1 MVRVHDPAGQW
12 IAWTWNERVRLWVQ
26 VCEGSRENIEGL
38 LTILRSERA
47 EQFAMS
53 ESGQPLPEPPALK
66 EEGSK

>member
-1 MVRVHDPAGQW
+1 MSGQW
-12 IAWTWNERVRLWVQ
+12 IIWTWNEQPPLWVQ
-26 VCEGSRENIEGL
+26 VCEGSQEHIEGL
-38 LTILRSERA
+38 LPILQSERA